1 MATRMEHSHEREA
14 IAERFASKRKVSY
27 VRDFVYGGI
36 DGAITTFAIV
46 AGVMGAALSHKVIL
60 ALGLA
65 NLFADGFSMAASN
78 YAGVK
83 ASKDELD
90 RLVAVEQRHISESP
104 DGEKEEVR
112 QLLTAQGITG
122 AARESAVKA
131 IAADRTRWINFM
143 LTHEYGISVVQPSPW
158 RAASA
163 TFLAFIICGFVPI
176 APFLLSFSTPMYW
189 SFGATALVFLA
200 IGAIKSRWS
209 IRRWWV
215 SGMET
220 FFIGGTAAAVAYTI
234 GILVGRLIE
243 S

>member
-1 MATRMEHSHEREA
+1 MASHLEHSHEREA
-14 IAERFASKRKVSY
+14 IAQRFAAERKLTY

-46 AGVMGAALSHKVIL
+46 AGVMGAQLSHKVIL

-83 ASKDELD
+83 ATKDELD
-90 RLVAVEQRHISESP
+90 RLAAIEERHISESP

-112 QLLTAQGITG
+112 QLLTVQGLSGSI
-122 AARESAVKA
+122 RESAVEA
-131 IAADRTRWINFM
+131 IAADKTRWINFM
-143 LTHEYGISVVQPSPW
+143 LTHEYGMSVVQPNPW
-158 RAASA
+158 RAASS
-163 TFLAFIICGFVPI
+163 TFLAFVICGFVPI
-176 APFLLSFSTPMYW
+176 APFLLSLSTPVYW

-215 SGMET
+215 SGLET
-220 FFIGGTAAAVAYTI
+220 FIIGSTAAAVAYAI
-234 GILVGRLIE
+234 GIVMGRLIE
-243 S
+243 

>member
-1 MATRMEHSHEREA
+1 MTTSLEHSHDKAA
-14 IAERFASKRKVSY
+14 IAKRFASKHKVSY

-46 AGVMGAALSHKVIL
+46 AGVMGAQLSHKVIL

-83 ASKDELD
+83 AAKEEMDHI
-90 RLVAVEQRHISESP
+90 AAIEQRHINESP
-104 DGEKEEVR
+104 EGEREEVR

-122 AARESAVKA
+122 SSRESAVNA
-131 IAADRTRWINFM
+131 IAANQKRWIDFM
-143 LTHEYGISVVQPSPW
+143 LTHEYGMSVVQPNPW

-163 TFLAFIICGFVPI
+163 TFIAFVICGFVPI
-176 APFLLSFSTPMYW
+176 APFLLSFSSPIYW

-209 IRRWWV
+209 IRQWWV
-215 SGMET
+215 SSLET
-220 FFIGGTAAAVAYTI
+220 FFIGGTAAAVAYII
-234 GILVGRLIE
+234 GILMADLIG
-243 S
+243 